1 MHKEVRFILVYPT
14 MEKCVACKNAGYPEP
29 QFDYDGG
36 GLWTIF
42 HFGKE
47 YAETTQKTTLNEG
60 VNEGVNGGDAH
71 IDAINQIENVSD
83 TTKMELAKILR
94 LFHDSEGFKVV
105 LKF

>member
-1 MHKEVRFILVYPT
+1 
-14 MEKCVACKNAGYPEP
+14 MEKCVACKNTEYPEP

-60 VNEGVNGGDAH
+60 VNEGDAH

-94 LFHDSEGFKVV
+94 LFHDSEGLKVV

>member
-1 MHKEVRFILVYPT
+1 

-47 YAETTQKTTLNEG
+47 YAEITQKTTLNEG
-60 VNEGVNGGDAH
+60 VNEEVNGGDA
-71 IDAINQIENVSD
+71 QLMQL
-83 TTKMELAKILR
+83 TK
-94 LFHDSEGFKVV
+94 
-105 LKF
+105 LKM

>member
-1 MHKEVRFILVYPT
+1 

-47 YAETTQKTTLNEG
+47 YAETTRKTTLNEG

-83 TTKMELAKILR
+83 TTKIELAKILR
-94 LFHDSEGFKVV
+94 LFHDSEGLKVV

>member
-1 MHKEVRFILVYPT
+1 

-29 QFDYDGG
+29 LFDYDGG

-47 YAETTQKTTLNEG
+47 YAETTQKTTLIEG
-60 VNEGVNGGDAH
+60 DTH

-83 TTKMELAKILR
+83 TTKMELVKILR
-94 LFHDSEGFKVV
+94 LFHDSEGLKVV

>member
-1 MHKEVRFILVYPT
+1 
-14 MEKCVACKNAGYPEP
+14 MEKCVACKNAGYSEP

-60 VNEGVNGGDAH
+60 DTH

-94 LFHDSEGFKVV
+94 LFHDSEGLKVV